1 MEVAAMATL
10 LLENVPDT
18 LLSKLQQLAA
28 LKQVSVTEVT
38 VQLLQQAVGDTPS
51 TGPALSPEER
61 VREWRAWVDSHKPLP
76 HEVDDDRDSIYA
88 GRGE

>member
-1 MEVAAMATL
+1 MATL

-28 LKQVSVTEVT
+28 LKQISLTEAT
-38 VQLLQQAVGDTPS
+38 VQLLQQAVGDKPS
-51 TGPALSPEER
+51 TGPTLSPEEW
-61 VREWRAWVDSHKPLP
+61 EKEFRAWVASHKSLP
-76 HEVDDDRDSIYA
+76 YVADDDRDSIYA

>member
-1 MEVAAMATL
+1 VATL
-10 LLENVPDT
+10 FLDNVPDA

-28 LKQVSVTEVT
+28 MEHVPVTEKT
-38 VQLLQQAVGDTPS
+38 VHLLQQAVGEKAS
-51 TGPALSPEER
+51 TSPTLSPEEW
-61 VREWRAWVDSHKPLP
+61 VREWYAWVASHKPLP

>member
-1 MEVAAMATL
+1 MEVATMATL
-10 LLENVPDT
+10 LLDNVPDS

-28 LKQVSVTEVT
+28 LKQISVTEAT
-38 VQLLQQAVGDTPS
+38 VQLLQQAVGDKPS
-51 TGPALSPEER
+51 TGPTLPPEEW
-61 VREWRAWVDSHKPLP
+61 VREWRAWVASHKPLP

>member
-1 MEVAAMATL
+1 MATL
-10 LLENVPDT
+10 ILDNVPDK
-18 LLSKLQQLAA
+18 LLSELERLAA
-28 LKQVSVTEVT
+28 LEHLPVAEKT

-51 TGPALSPEER
+51 TGPSLSPEER
-61 VREWRAWVDSHKPLP
+61 AREWRAWVASHKPLP

>member
-1 MEVAAMATL
+1 MATL
-10 LLENVPDT
+10 FLDNVPDT

-28 LKQVSVTEVT
+28 LEQISVAEKT

-51 TGPALSPEER
+51 TRPTLSTEEWEKEFR
-61 VREWRAWVDSHKPLP
+61 SWVASHKPLP
-76 HEVDDDRDSIYA
+76 YIADDDRDSIYA